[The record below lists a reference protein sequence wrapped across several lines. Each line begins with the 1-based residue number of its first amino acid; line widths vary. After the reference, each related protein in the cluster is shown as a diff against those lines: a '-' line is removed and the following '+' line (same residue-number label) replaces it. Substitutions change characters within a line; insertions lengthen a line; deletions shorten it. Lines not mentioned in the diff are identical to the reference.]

1 MIDISMGCII
11 QGTLEI
17 AMLMVNEILIAIIL
31 NVSLLSHY
39 FPVSCAGQML
49 SVKLLIH

>member
-1 MIDISMGCII
+1 MIDISIGCI
-11 QGTLEI
+11 QGTLDI
-17 AMLMVNEILIAIIL
+17 AMPMVNELLAIIF